1 MGIPAYYKNIIQTY
15 PNIIETKE
23 NTKIKINHLF
33 LDLNCAIHP
42 CCANKTDENEMLKD
56 IFLKIEECI
65 SITNVKD
72 LVYIGIIDGPAPR
85 TKMEQQRL
93 LALKSLK
100 EKKIWDT
107 NQITPEQKFM
117 DKLIKFLNEKC
128 KSLKVKYI
136 ISDSNEPG
144 EGEHKIMNYM
154 DKLNKDSINVV
165 YGLDADLI
173 MLSMIRNHKVYLLI
187 ELLIILKIWIQIIF
201 F

>member
-1 MGIPAYYKNIIQTY
+1 MKN
-15 PNIIETKE
+15 
-23 NTKIKINHLF
+23 
-33 LDLNCAIHP
+33 
-42 CCANKTDENEMLKD
+42 
-56 IFLKIEECI
+56 
-65 SITNVKD
+65 V
-72 LVYIGIIDGPAPR
+72 
-85 TKMEQQRL
+85 
-93 LALKSLK
+93 
-100 EKKIWDT
+100 
-107 NQITPEQKFM
+107 
-117 DKLIKFLNEKC
+117 

-173 MLSMIRNHKVYLLI
+173 MLSMIRNHKVYLLRER